1 MLNHHA
7 QIRIGIASASLL
19 LLTAACSKEETPG
32 PEPLAPVQTVV
43 AQRSAIQR
51 MIQARGILYP
61 VNQAGVTPKISAP
74 VKAFYVNRGDRV
86 HRDQL
91 LAVLENTDLAAAVA
105 EAKGGYEQAESSYR
119 STTSIS
125 LPEDATKAQ
134 ADVQS
139 TREALDA
146 AQKLYESRK
155 ELFQQGALPRRLVD
169 EANVAYVQ
177 ARNQHDIAVKHLESL
192 EKTGKEEQVKAATA
206 QLDAARGR
214 YQAAQ
219 AQLGYSEIHSPIDG
233 VITDRPTYAGEMAT
247 AGAPLLTVMDISRV
261 IARANVPSDQLTF
274 LRVGNQAR
282 ISPPDS
288 PDQTSGRV
296 TVVSPALDPNSMT
309 AEVWVEAANPG
320 NSFKPGM
327 AVHVVIN
334 AGEVPDAVVIPATAL
349 LPAEGGAS
357 AVLVVDAHS
366 VSHKKAVRTG
376 IREADK
382 VQVLS
387 GVQAGEQVV
396 VVGGVGLEDGA
407 KVSVQKVGGHD

>member
-1 MLNHHA
+1 MNDHA
-7 QIRIGIASASLL
+7 QIRTSIVTACLL
-19 LLTAACSKEETPG
+19 LLTAACSQEETPE
-32 PEPLAPVQTVV
+32 PEPVAPVQTAV

-51 MIQARGILYP
+51 TIQARGILHP
-61 VNQAGVTPKISAP
+61 VNQASVTPKISAP

-86 HRDQL
+86 HRGQL
-91 LAVLENTDLAAAVA
+91 LAVLEKTDLAAAVA
-105 EAKGGYEQAESSYR
+105 EAKGDYEQAESSYR
-119 STTSIS
+119 STTSVS
-125 LPEDATKAQ
+125 LPEDMTKAQ

-146 AQKLYESRK
+146 SQKLYESRK

-233 VITDRPTYAGEMAT
+233 VITDRPTYAGEMAA
-247 AGAPLLTVMDISRV
+247 AGTPLLTVMDISRV

-274 LRVGNQAR
+274 LKVGDQA

-288 PDQTSGRV
+288 PDQLSGRV
-296 TVVSPALDPNSMT
+296 TVVSPALNPNSMT

-320 NSFKPGM
+320 NSLKPGM
-327 AVHVVIN
+327 AVQVVIR
-334 AGEVPDAVVIPATAL
+334 AGEVRDAVVIPATAL
-349 LPAEGGAS
+349 LPAEGGTS

-366 VSHKKAVRTG
+366 VAHKRAVRTG

-407 KVSVQKVGGHD
+407 KVNVQKAGGHD

>member
-1 MLNHHA
+1 MNDHA
-7 QIRIGIASASLL
+7 QIRTSIVTACLL
-19 LLTAACSKEETPG
+19 LLTAACSQEETPE
-32 PEPLAPVQTVV
+32 PEPVAPVQTAV
-43 AQRSAIQR
+43 AQRSGIQR
-51 MIQARGILYP
+51 IIQARGILYP
-61 VNQAGVTPKISAP
+61 VNQASVTPKISAP
-74 VKAFYVNRGDRV
+74 VKVFYVNRGDRV
-86 HRDQL
+86 RSGQL

-105 EAKGGYEQAESSYR
+105 EAKGAYEQAESSFR
-119 STTSIS
+119 STTSVS
-125 LPEDATKAQ
+125 LPEDLTKAQ

-146 AQKLYESRK
+146 AQKLFESRK

-177 ARNQHDIAVKHLESL
+177 ARNQHDIAVKHFESL
-192 EKTGKEEQVKAATA
+192 ERTGKEEQVKAATA

-233 VITDRPTYAGEMAT
+233 VITDRPTFAGEMSA

-274 LRVGNQAR
+274 LKVGDQAR
-282 ISPPDS
+282 ISSPDS
-288 PDQTSGRV
+288 PAHLTGKV
-296 TVVSPALDPNSMT
+296 TVVSPALNPNSMT

-320 NSFKPGM
+320 NSLKPGM
-327 AVHVVIN
+327 SVQAVIS

-349 LPAEGGAS
+349 LPAEGGTS

-366 VSHKKAVRTG
+366 VAHKKAVRTG

-382 VQVLS
+382 VQLLS

-407 KVSVQKVGGHD
+407 KVSVQKASGHE